1 MNSPVLVG
9 LNISVQSFGVSDNVY
24 QNESMLWQRMANSG
38 TPVQVHELLQPDEN
52 VNRSWESSGFK
63 IYATDKRLFFIA
75 KRGKE
80 TVFAPLKDLSVKP
93 NKRRFFGLFLLG
105 LLLLYLGFFTQSFG
119 PIVAVIGAISMI
131 AFFLRPSREF
141 IFNIPGRKDPI
152 IVRRD
157 KHTEEVVQL
166 IEQQKLI

>member
-1 MNSPVLVG
+1 
-9 LNISVQSFGVSDNVY
+9 
-24 QNESMLWQRMANSG
+24 MANSS
-38 TPVQVHELLQPDEN
+38 TPPQVHEHLQPDEN

-63 IYATDKRLFFIA
+63 IYATDKRLFFIP
-75 KRGKE
+75 KRGKD
-80 TVFAPLKDLSVKP
+80 TVYAPLKDLSVKP

-105 LLLLYLGFFTQSFG
+105 LMLLYLGFFTRSFG
-119 PIVAVIGAISMI
+119 PIVAVVGAISMI
-131 AFFLRPSREF
+131 AFFLKPHREY
-141 IFNIPGRKDPI
+141 IIHIPDRKDPI